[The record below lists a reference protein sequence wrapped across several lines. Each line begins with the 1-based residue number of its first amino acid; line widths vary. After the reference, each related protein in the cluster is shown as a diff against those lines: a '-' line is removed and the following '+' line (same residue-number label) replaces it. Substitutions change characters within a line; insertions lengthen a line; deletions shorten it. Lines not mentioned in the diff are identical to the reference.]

1 MSVRRKS
8 AVSAQA
14 VPLLVLGLFILGPM
28 MLAIDRLWAVSG
40 TGPLEAALNLSAS
53 GRLAL
58 RTATGLAALAAL
70 GTVVL
75 GIPVAFGLAAMKD
88 PWRRR
93 LRAMIALPFVC
104 PSIVAAVG
112 FLALMDFMGERGQ
125 VVRSWALWPEAGPG
139 TVVLLVAMIWF
150 NLSLAVRVVEP
161 SVSRTD
167 PRYHEQLRLLPKGQT
182 VLGKLQAWWWP
193 LLGPGLVTA
202 AGLTFTF
209 AFTSL
214 ALVRWLAPD
223 TLTLEVLLAEQGS
236 GAGIPGY
243 RVDLS
248 RLVLGA
254 AVAQAA
260 VLLIA
265 VSVVN
270 TMQRRHRFALDA
282 ASSEA
287 VRRGLASGIWGHP
300 AVQWGLAGGAALF
313 ALTPLLLVGLAS
325 FHVRTPTGWSFGVAG
340 WRRAFEGDSGG
351 VTLMEAFWSTLQT
364 ASVTVALALPLGWY
378 LATQVHRAEREGR
391 RTLARCVDLLAMVP
405 LVVSG
410 AMVGLGLL
418 LGLLRLAPTWLASP
432 WLLPVA
438 HATLVLPIVVRVLL
452 PAMRRL
458 QPEFEACAA
467 TLGLGPWRRFA
478 LVRWPMLRPAAVVAA
493 GLALAFSLGE
503 FGASWVVVRSTG
515 ATTLAVLVDAWLA
528 RPGFDPT
535 TRPAAMAVAMVLG
548 TVTMALMLML
558 ERWREDRVQGGL

>member
-1 MSVRRKS
+1 MQPLR
-8 AVSAQA
+8 AGAAHA
-14 VPLLVLGLFILGPM
+14 VPLTVLALFILGPM
-28 MLAIDRLWAVSG
+28 VLAVDRLWAVTG
-40 TGPLEAALNLSAS
+40 TSPLEAVFDLPSS
-53 GRLAL
+53 GREAL
-58 RTATGLAALAAL
+58 RTATGLATLAAVGTVLLGTPVALA
-70 GTVVL
+70 
-75 GIPVAFGLAAMKD
+75 LAAMKD

-93 LRAMIALPFVC
+93 LRALIALPFVC

-112 FLALMDFMGERGQ
+112 FLALMDLLGKHGT
-125 VVRSWALWPEAGPG
+125 VVRGWSLWPEAGPG
-139 TVVLLVAMIWF
+139 TMLLLVAMVWF
-150 NLSLAVRVVEP
+150 NLSLAVRIVEP
-161 SVSRTD
+161 SVSRAD
-167 PRYHEQLRLLPKGQT
+167 PRYLEQLRLLPGGQT
-182 VLGKLQAWWWP
+182 RLGRARTWWWP
-193 LLGPGLVTA
+193 LLGPGLTAA

-260 VLLIA
+260 VLLVA
-265 VSVVN
+265 VAVVN

-282 ASSEA
+282 ASSDA
-287 VRRGLASGIWGHP
+287 VRRGLAAGVWGHP
-300 AVQWGLAGGAALF
+300 LLRWPLTGGAALF
-313 ALTPLLLVGLAS
+313 AVAPLMLIGLAS
-325 FHVRTPTGWSFGVAG
+325 FRVRTPDGWTLGLDG
-340 WRRAFEGDSGG
+340 WRRAFQGDSGG

-364 ASVTVALALPLGWY
+364 ASITVALALPAGWY
-378 LATQVHRAEREGR
+378 LATQVLRAERDGR
-391 RTLARCVDLLAMVP
+391 RAFARCVDLLSMVP

-410 AMVGLGLL
+410 AMVGLGSL
-418 LGLLRLAPTWLASP
+418 LGLLRLAPGLLASP

-458 QPEFEACAA
+458 KPEFEACAA

-478 LVRWPMLRPAAVVAA
+478 LVRWPMLRPAAMVAA

-503 FGASWVVVRSTG
+503 FGASWVIVRSTD
-515 ATTLAVLVDAWLA
+515 ASTLAVLVDTWLA

-535 TRPAAMAVAMVLG
+535 TRPAAMAVAVVLG
-548 TVTMALMLML
+548 TVTMTLMLLL
-558 ERWREDRVQGGL
+558 ERWREDRVLGGL

>member
-1 MSVRRKS
+1 MRPRLGLV
-8 AVSAQA
+8 AQTL
-14 VPLLVLGLFILGPM
+14 PLFGLALVLLGPM
-28 MLAIDRLWAVSG
+28 AVAVDRLWAVMG
-40 TGPLEAALNLSAS
+40 TSPLAAALNLSPS
-53 GRLAL
+53 GQDALWTATCLAL
-58 RTATGLAALAAL
+58 LAAL

-75 GIPVAFGLAAMKD
+75 GVPVALALAATRD

-93 LRAMIALPFVC
+93 FRALIALPFVC

-112 FLALMDFMGERGQ
+112 FLALMDLLGEGGQ
-125 VVRSWALWPEAGPG
+125 AMRNWTLWPEAGPG

-161 SVSRTD
+161 SVARAD
-167 PRYHEQLRLLPKGQT
+167 PRYLEQLRLLPHGHT
-182 VLGKLQAWWWP
+182 FVGRVQAWWAP
-193 LLGPGLVTA
+193 LLGPGLIAA

-209 AFTSL
+209 AFTSF

-254 AVAQAA
+254 AMAQAA
-260 VLLIA
+260 VLLVA
-265 VSVVN
+265 VSVIN
-270 TMQRRHRFALDA
+270 AMQRRHTFALNA

-287 VRRGLASGIWGHP
+287 VRSGLSAGLWGHP
-300 AVQWGLAGGAALF
+300 GLRWTLCVGASGFSVL
-313 ALTPLLLVGLAS
+313 PLVLIALAS
-325 FHVRTPTGWSFGVAG
+325 VRVRTQDGWSLSLDG
-340 WRRAFEGDSGG
+340 WRRALEGDAGG
-351 VTLMEAFWSTLQT
+351 VTLMEAFWSTFHT
-364 ASVTVALALPLGWY
+364 AALTVALAVPAGWY
-378 LATQVHRAEREGR
+378 VASQVHRAEREGR
-391 RTLARCVDLLAMVP
+391 VNLARTIDLLAMVP

-410 AMVGLGLL
+410 AMVGLGSL
-418 LGLLRLAPTWLASP
+418 LGLLRFAPGMLASP

-458 QPEFEACAA
+458 KPDFEACAA
-467 TLGLGPWRRFA
+467 TLGLGAWRRFV

-503 FGASWVVVRSTG
+503 FGASWIVVRSTD
-515 ATTLAVLVDAWLA
+515 ASTLAVLVDLWLA

-535 TRPAAMAVAMVLG
+535 TRPAAMAVAVVLG
-548 TVTMALMLML
+548 TVTMVLMLVL
-558 ERWREDRVQGGL
+558 ERWREDRVHGGL